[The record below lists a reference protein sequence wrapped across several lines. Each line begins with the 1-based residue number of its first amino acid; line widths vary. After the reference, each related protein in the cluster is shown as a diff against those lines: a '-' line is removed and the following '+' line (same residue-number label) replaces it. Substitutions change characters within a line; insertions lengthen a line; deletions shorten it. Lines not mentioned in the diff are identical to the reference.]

1 MSFPKTL
8 AAAGASAFTVIGAGD
23 EATEAGF
30 ILSEEM
36 LNKIEDMLSPDAS
49 SLRQQ
54 LISLTAERDRY
65 KQEAEDYGSATSDP
79 EETYKPEDDFPS
91 KPVLK
96 NSMDRYAEQMGV
108 TRV

>member
-8 AAAGASAFTVIGAGD
+8 AAAGATSFTVIGAGD
-23 EATEAGF
+23 EATEGGF

-36 LNKIEDMLSPDAS
+36 LNSIEAMLSPDAS

-54 LISLTAERDRY
+54 LASVTAERDHY

-79 EETYKPEDDFPS
+79 EETSKPEDDFPS
-91 KPVLK
+91 KPVQI

-108 TRV
+108 TRL